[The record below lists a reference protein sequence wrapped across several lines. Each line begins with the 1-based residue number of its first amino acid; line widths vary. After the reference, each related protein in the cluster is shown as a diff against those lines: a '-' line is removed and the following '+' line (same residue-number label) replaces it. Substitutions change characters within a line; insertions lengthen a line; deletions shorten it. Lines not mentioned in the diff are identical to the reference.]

1 MAVSAAAAPARHLAA
16 RRDRQEDIMSL
27 NEFDY
32 SGPAELYIAKK
43 QRAGRST
50 MTYRRFD
57 TAASAIQFSIEE
69 LPGASLAGT
78 VLEVDEGRFHHKDIR
93 KLYDSSAY
101 PLHRHVEEAADGA
114 QA

>member
-1 MAVSAAAAPARHLAA
+1 
-16 RRDRQEDIMSL
+16 MSL

-32 SGPAELYIAKK
+32 AGPAELYIAKK

-57 TAASAIQFSIEE
+57 SAAHAIRFSIEE
-69 LPGASLAGT
+69 LPGASLPGT

-93 KLYDSSAY
+93 KLYESSAY
-101 PLHRHVEEAADGA
+101 PLHRQATEEKDGA

>member
-1 MAVSAAAAPARHLAA
+1 
-16 RRDRQEDIMSL
+16 MSE

-57 TAASAIQFSIEE
+57 TAANAIRFSIEE
-69 LPGASLAGT
+69 LPNANLPGT
-78 VLEVDEGRFHHKDIR
+78 ILEVDEGRFHHKDIR
-93 KLYDSSAY
+93 KLYESSAY
-101 PLHRHVEEAADGA
+101 PLHRQVTEEPDGA